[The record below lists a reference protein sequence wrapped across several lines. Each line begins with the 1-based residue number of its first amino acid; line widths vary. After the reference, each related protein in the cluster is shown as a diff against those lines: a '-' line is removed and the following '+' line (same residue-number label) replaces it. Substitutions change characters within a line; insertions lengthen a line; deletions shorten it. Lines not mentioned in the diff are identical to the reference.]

1 MTNQTATLTNERVAN
16 EETIKAAIGQLMDG
30 HDLDL
35 ATARA
40 VMEEIMTGAATDAQ
54 IAAYLTALRMKGE
67 TVEEITAS
75 AQVMRD
81 HAKNITSPIKALDI
95 VGTGGDKAFTFNI
108 STTSSFVIAA
118 AGIPVAKH
126 GNRSSSSKSGS
137 ADVLEALG
145 VDIDLTNDQSKEM
158 LEAMNMCFMFSQKY
172 HLAMKYAAPARKQ
185 LAARTIF
192 NVLGPLAN
200 PANASMQML
209 GVYDVALVDPLAE
222 VLNNLGVDK
231 GMVFGGNDGLDEIT
245 LTTTSEVA
253 EIRSGKITHFTFDP
267 KDYGFDYCEKGDLT
281 GDTPAF
287 NAQITLDILS
297 GVKGPKRDTVVCNAG
312 LAIYLAKDDVTI
324 ADAIEEAQ
332 QLIDSGAALAKLE
345 AFKAATLAFTKEEA

>member
-1 MTNQTATLTNERVAN
+1 MNNQKSIMLQEIK
-16 EETIKAAIGQLMDG
+16 EEEMIQTGIAELLEG
-30 HDLDL
+30 HNLDL
-35 ATARA
+35 ETAKGI
-40 VMEEIMTGAATDAQ
+40 MQEIMSGLTTDAQ

-75 AQVMRD
+75 AMVMREYSQ
-81 HAKNITSPIKALDI
+81 KVNTKVEALDI

-108 STTSSFVIAA
+108 STTSAFVIAA

-145 VDIDLTNDQSKEM
+145 IQIDLAALKSEKM
-158 LEAMNMCFMFSQKY
+158 LGEVNMCFMFSQKY
-172 HLAMKYAAPARKQ
+172 HPAMKYAAPVRKQ
-185 LAARTIF
+185 IAARTIF

-200 PANASMQML
+200 PANATMQML
-209 GVYDVALVDPLAE
+209 GVYDTALVNPLAE
-222 VLNNLGVDK
+222 VLKNLGMEK

-253 EIRSGKITHFTFDP
+253 EIRDGVIRHFVFDP
-267 KDYGFDYCEKGDLT
+267 KDYGFEYCQKEELT
-281 GDTPAF
+281 GDTPEV

-297 GVKGPKRDTVVCNAG
+297 GEKGPKRDTILCNAG
-312 LAIYLAKDDVTI
+312 LAIYLAKDEVTI
-324 ADAIEEAQ
+324 AEAIQLAGK
-332 QLIDSGAALAKLE
+332 LIDSRAALAKLNE
-345 AFKAATLAFTKEEA
+345 LKKMSNEVAV

>member
-1 MTNQTATLTNERVAN
+1 MTNATTTLPTVSGDK
-16 EETIKAAIGQLMDG
+16 IKVGISLLFDGQ
-30 HDLDL
+30 DLDL
-35 ATARA
+35 PTATGI
-40 VMEEIMTGAATDAQ
+40 MEEIMTGQATDAQ

-75 AQVMRD
+75 AMVMRD
-81 HAKNITSPIKALDI
+81 HAQTVASKVKALDI

-145 VDIDLTNDQSKEM
+145 VDIELSNLQSEKM
-158 LEAMNMCFMFSQKY
+158 LADMDMCFMYSQKY
-172 HLAMKYAAPARKQ
+172 HPAMKYAAPARKQ

-209 GVYDVALVDPLAE
+209 GVYDVALVDSLAQ
-222 VLNNLGVDK
+222 VLNNLGIEK

-253 EIRSGKITHFTFDP
+253 EIRHGKITHFTFDP
-267 KDYGFDYCEKGDLT
+267 RDYGFDLCDKSDLT
-281 GDTPAF
+281 GDTPEV

-297 GVKGPKRDTVVCNAG
+297 GVKGPKRDTVLCNAG
-312 LAIYLAKDDVTI
+312 LAIYLAKDDISI
-324 ADAIEEAQ
+324 AQGIQEAAN
-332 QLIDSGAALAKLE
+332 LIDSGAALAKFQ
-345 AFKAATLAFTKEEA
+345 AFKVFSNEVK